1 MEDLQ
6 EADVLWPETPPLPS
20 LGAHLPALV
29 LHAAATVFDFGSFGA
44 LASSSPR
51 PTSTELLL
59 GRRSD
64 GFISDDVYT
73 VAGLDDGVQPEE
85 FQEADVLWP
94 DDVDAD
100 TARDQLD
107 DNVGEGEFWW
117 LSRDFRDAGSHM
129 EEEEK
134 AAAAA
139 GHEVWKHLVSS
150 PIDIPTRAAA
160 ARRHTTAMSMHRR
173 RR

>member
-6 EADVLWPETPPLPS
+6 EADVLWPETPPLPV
-20 LGAHLPALV
+20 LV
-29 LHAAATVFDFGSFGA
+29 LHGAATVFDFGSFGA
-44 LASSSPR
+44 RDSSSPR

-64 GFISDDVYT
+64 GFVSDAYT
-73 VAGLDDGVQPEE
+73 VAGGLDDGGVQAEE

-100 TARDQLD
+100 TARDQFD

-117 LSRDFRDAGSHM
+117 LSRDFRDAGSHVEE

-134 AAAAA
+134 AAAADPA
-139 GHEVWKHLVSS
+139 GNEVWKHLVSS
-150 PIDIPTRAAA
+150 PIDIPTRVAA
-160 ARRHTTAMSMHRR
+160 ARRYTTAMSMHRR